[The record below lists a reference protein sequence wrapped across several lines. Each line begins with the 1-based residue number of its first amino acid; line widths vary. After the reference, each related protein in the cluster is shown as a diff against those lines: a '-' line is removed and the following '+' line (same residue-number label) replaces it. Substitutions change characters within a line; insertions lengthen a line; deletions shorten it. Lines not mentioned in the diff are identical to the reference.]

1 MSEAAN
7 AAATPPQLMEGA
19 GKWPVLDLQ
28 PGDADD
34 VRDLFQRVFGHEMSA
49 AFHHWKYGD
58 GRGMAT
64 GMRDGVGTLVSHY
77 GGTLRQMNW
86 GPHHFT
92 GVQVG
97 DVMVAAE
104 VRDVF
109 ARFGPFGRTA
119 RQFIDQYLGDGRPYP
134 IGYGFPNARH
144 VLLGRRLKLYWLAT
158 GVHALKWV
166 QAPPEAQ
173 DFADQAGTGAWRT
186 EALDL
191 AQETHR
197 QMVDALAQ
205 DMQGGVCAH
214 MLWPTRRGDGWRHRF
229 THHPHF
235 AYEVLGFFA
244 PSSTQPVGVLVL
256 KRSTGAEP
264 WELMDWVGTAAFLP
278 MVPAWAWSAVQA
290 RGGEA
295 LEVWCSQ
302 AVLDTMNPAWCAV
315 AERSVACEVVVN
327 HSTLL
332 GQPIDGLAN
341 QFWLT
346 GGDTDFR

>member
-1 MSEAAN
+1 MSDAETEAK
-7 AAATPPQLMEGA
+7 PLQVLEGA

-28 PGDADD
+28 PTDAAD
-34 VRDLFQRVFGHEMSA
+34 VRELFRRVFGHEMSA

-64 GMRDGVGTLVSHY
+64 GMRDGAGTLVSHY

-119 RQFIDQYLGDGRPYP
+119 RQFIDQHLGEGRPYP
-134 IGYGFPNARH
+134 IGYGFPNARAAM
-144 VLLGRRLKLYWLAT
+144 LGRRLKLYWLAT

-166 QAPPEAQ
+166 QSPASE
-173 DFADQAGTGAWRT
+173 GACDLWRT
-186 EALDL
+186 EPLDL
-191 AQETHR
+191 AHEAHR
-197 QMVDALAQ
+197 QWVDALAQ
-205 DMQGGVCAH
+205 DMQAGVCAH

-229 THHPHF
+229 THHPNF
-235 AYEVLGFFA
+235 GYEVLGFFA
-244 PSSTQPVGVLVL
+244 PGSTEPLGVLVL
-256 KRSTGAEP
+256 KRTAGSEP

-278 MVPAWAWSAVQA
+278 MVPALAWGEVQK
-290 RGGEA
+290 REGQA
-295 LEVWCSQ
+295 LELWCSQ
-302 AVLDTMNPAWCAV
+302 AVLGSLDPGLVAA
-315 AERSVACEVVVN
+315 AERSMACEVVVN

-332 GQPIDGLAN
+332 GQPIDRLAQ